1 MTRKI
6 VQLILEARGNQ
17 GLSIFDIDETL
28 FYSKAKVKV
37 VKDGKVIK
45 SLDNVQFN
53 NYKLGNGEDFDFGE
67 FKSAKIFNQTSTPIG
82 RMIAKAK
89 AIIRNAVA
97 KGSKVIFVT
106 ARGDLDDKKL
116 FISTFKSQGLDMK
129 NVYVERAGNLGP
141 NKPEKN
147 KRIVFKKYL
156 DTGNYKRIRLFDD
169 HVENLYALLSL
180 KDEYPN
186 VEYETY
192 RVKKDGTIQT
202 IKK

>member
-97 KGSKVIFVT
+97 KAVRESNNSLIQKSPLTEKLRRRNLLISDP
-106 ARGDLDDKKL
+106 RKK
-116 FISTFKSQGLDMK
+116 
-129 NVYVERAGNLGP
+129 ER
-141 NKPEKN
+141 
-147 KRIVFKKYL
+147 KKYGL
-156 DTGNYKRIRLFDD
+156 RKARRAPQFSKR
-169 HVENLYALLSL
+169 
-180 KDEYPN
+180 
-186 VEYETY
+186 
-192 RVKKDGTIQT
+192 
-202 IKK
+202 

>member
-89 AIIRNAVA
+89 AIITFSVSGTTTLRM
-97 KGSKVIFVT
+97 SK
-106 ARGDLDDKKL
+106 
-116 FISTFKSQGLDMK
+116 
-129 NVYVERAGNLGP
+129 ERAPVQIVGISP
-141 NKPEKN
+141 NINTSRKMH
-147 KRIVFKKYL
+147 L
-156 DTGNYKRIRLFDD
+156 
-169 HVENLYALLSL
+169 
-180 KDEYPN
+180 
-186 VEYETY
+186 
-192 RVKKDGTIQT
+192 
-202 IKK
+202 

>member
-45 SLDNVQFN
+45 TLDNVQFN

-116 FISTFKSQGLDMK
+116 FISTFKAQGLDMK

-169 HVENLYALLSL
+169 HVENLYALLLIESML
-180 KDEYPN
+180 P
-186 VEYETY
+186 
-192 RVKKDGTIQT
+192 G
-202 IKK
+202 

>member
-116 FISTFKSQGLDMK
+116 FISTFKAQGLDMK

-186 VEYETY
+186 VEFETY